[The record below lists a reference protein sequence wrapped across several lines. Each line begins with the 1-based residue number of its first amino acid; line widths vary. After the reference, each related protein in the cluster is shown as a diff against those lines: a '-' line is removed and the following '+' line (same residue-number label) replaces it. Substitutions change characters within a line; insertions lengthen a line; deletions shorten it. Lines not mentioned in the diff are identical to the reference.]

1 MNSKAAEQ
9 YEHQA
14 QDSNLSYQDRLAA
27 SPIPLATQNFAAV
40 VTNFRTLR
48 AGVCCLI
55 PNIAFPKT
63 FFSEHM
69 IPGEHNYKPSSNVH
83 LKRDPLAWPA

>member
-9 YEHQA
+9 YGDQA
-14 QDSNLSYQDRLAA
+14 QDSNLSYQDRLTAH
-27 SPIPLATQNFAAV
+27 PTPLATQDFAAV

-55 PNIAFPKT
+55 PNVAFPKT
-63 FFSEHM
+63 FFLNNDS
-69 IPGEHNYKPSSNVH
+69 
-83 LKRDPLAWPA
+83 